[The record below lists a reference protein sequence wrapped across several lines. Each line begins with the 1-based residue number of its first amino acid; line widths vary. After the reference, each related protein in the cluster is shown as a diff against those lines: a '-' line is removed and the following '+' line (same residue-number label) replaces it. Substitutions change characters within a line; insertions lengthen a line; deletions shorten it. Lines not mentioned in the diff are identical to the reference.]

1 MLGVTTV
8 VGFCFFARIK
18 LLKKLM
24 ALMVED
30 SDGAFTNMRHDR
42 EICKGFHLGEQR
54 LLSKIHNNYITP
66 RN

>member
-18 LLKKLM
+18 LGNKLI

-30 SDGAFTNMRHDR
+30 SDSPFTSMRHDR
-42 EICKGFHLGEQR
+42 EMCKIFHFI
-54 LLSKIHNNYITP
+54 KIGGNRDYCPKCI
-66 RN
+66 RII